1 MSAEV
6 FRFITVRPL
15 QSTTDPAA
23 GDATIPLE
31 RRGSALVD
39 SLRRQK
45 SAGSAAGMLKVAEG
59 FVASEDFVSSRRALP
74 PAYGQFAD
82 AIGRM
87 PPSGDFWTGARNA
100 FQRAFNATP
109 GSVVTGEEYS
119 QLYARVAD
127 SIVAAAIDDTV
138 PVKTRAL
145 LARLARAL
153 WLARR
158 LADDAPVSRDDALAA
173 RLLFPE
179 GILPIPG
186 AARDLRAERRT
197 SADAQARAIDARRAR
212 VTRLTADLAAHR
224 AAAEELVGALERGGA
239 RTATRAGHDRV
250 TGLTL
255 TSDAATSL
263 TQPTRLLL
271 DSLGMSGGPL
281 DVAKAVAM
289 LDRRATGIS
298 NALSAEGGG
307 GSGASLARIGDRFV
321 RPDVF
326 TDTLTVA
333 PDPGVAAIPG
343 PCPPQIDPAPV
354 DDGVTVPTG
363 YGEAKVLGMADLMV
377 VEQELLRYELGEIAH
392 IENVLASELRARKFR
407 TKSTTERT
415 DVVETETTETK
426 ERDLSST
433 ERFELQTESATVID
447 QTRSM
452 DAGLTVTA
460 SYGPSVE
467 ATSNFDMASTSAKE
481 DSSRASASFARE
493 ITNKAVD
500 LVQQRELKR
509 RTVRTVNEV
518 EETNEHRFDN
528 RGAGTSNIT
537 GVYRFI
543 DKIYRAQVVNYGKRV
558 MFEFVV
564 PEPAAFLRYALSQRP
579 MDASGPAL
587 PDPPGYCLDGK
598 TFAPL
603 TVQDVTRDSYLDFA
617 SRYGAQDLTPPP
629 PLLRIATASKKGPDS
644 LQSAADP
651 KMSSDTV
658 DVAIPDGYLAQ
669 RASVNVYGETQVGD
683 HKLVIQVQ
691 DQQVMYVEPFDD
703 PYTFDL
709 VPQPIPAVTVT
720 INSLR
725 FHNYEMIVN
734 VFCTLSREKYE
745 EWQLK
750 TYTSIMNAYAELKSR
765 YDQSVE
771 QAKLDAADAGVAGS
785 NPLANRERERT
796 ELKKGCISLLGAQ
809 RFDLFDAVGRNVA
822 PFGYPEI
829 DFAEAKAE
837 SPYIQLFEQ
846 SFEWNNMT
854 YLFYP
859 YFWGNKKEWPTIV
872 QLTDTDPLFAAFL
885 QAGAARVQ
893 VPVRPGFVSQILPYA
908 LHGLQWTGEGT
919 IVNTEDGEPDPTHLS
934 VIDELKSQMGNMNV
948 DGVGTLAVTHG
959 SPDVT
964 GTGTAFTPDD
974 ERRRIVIGGVTYV
987 IKRAPDATTISLT
1000 APYAGATD
1008 DGLGY
1013 ALGGTLVGE
1022 PWEVKLPTDL
1032 VKLDDSLTI
1041 A

>member
-6 FRFITVRPL
+6 FRFVTVRPL
-15 QSTTDPAA
+15 QSTREPDG

-39 SLRRQK
+39 ALRRQK
-45 SAGSAAGMLKVAEG
+45 SAGSAAGMLKAAAG
-59 FVASEDFVSSRRALP
+59 FVASDEFVNSRRAIP
-74 PAYGQFAD
+74 TAYRQFAD
-82 AIGRM
+82 AVGRLTA
-87 PPSGDFWTGARNA
+87 GDFWKGTRDA
-100 FQRAFNATP
+100 FERAFHATP
-109 GSVVTGEEYS
+109 QTVVTGEEYAR
-119 QLYARVAD
+119 LHARVAD
-127 SIVAAAIDDTV
+127 SIVAAAIDAAV
-138 PVKTRAL
+138 PAKTRAL

-158 LADDAPVSRDDALAA
+158 LADDASVSRDDALAA
-173 RLLFPE
+173 WLLFPE
-179 GILPIPG
+179 GILPLPSTS
-186 AARDLRAERRT
+186 RDSRAELRA
-197 SADAQARAIDARRAR
+197 SAEARAKRMDAQRER
-212 VTRLTADLAAHR
+212 VTLLTTELAAHR
-224 AAAEELVGALERGGA
+224 SAAEELVGALERGGA
-239 RTATRAGHDRV
+239 ATATRAGGDRLG
-250 TGLTL
+250 GLTL
-255 TSDAATSL
+255 APDAATAL
-263 TQPTRLLL
+263 TQPTRRVL
-271 DSLGMSGGPL
+271 DSLGLTGGRV
-281 DVAKAVAM
+281 DVAKAVAL
-289 LDRRATGIS
+289 LDRRAAGIA
-298 NALSAEGGG
+298 NTLTAEGGG
-307 GSGASLARIGDRFV
+307 GNGASLARVGDHFV

-326 TDTLTVA
+326 AGTLVVD
-333 PDPGVAAIPG
+333 PDRGVAAIPG
-343 PCPPQIDPAPV
+343 PCPPRIDVGPV

-363 YGEAKVLGMADLMV
+363 HGEAKVLGMADLMV
-377 VEQELLRYELGEIAH
+377 VEQKLLRYELGEIAH

-407 TKSTTERT
+407 IATTTERI
-415 DVVETETTETK
+415 DIVETETTETK

-433 ERFELQTESATVID
+433 ERFELQTESATVIN
-447 QTRSM
+447 QTQSM

-481 DSSRASASFARE
+481 ESSRASATFARE
-493 ITNKAVD
+493 ITSKAVERI
-500 LVQQRELKR
+500 QSRELRR
-509 RTVRTVNEV
+509 RTVRTVSEV

-528 RGAGTSNIT
+528 RGAGASNIT
-537 GVYRFI
+537 GIYRFV
-543 DKIYRAQVVNYGKRV
+543 DKIYRAQIVNYGKRV

-564 PEPAAFLRYALSQRP
+564 PEPAAFLRYALSRRP
-579 MDASGPAL
+579 MDASGPVL

-603 TVQDVTRDSYLDFA
+603 RVLDVTRDNYLDFG

-629 PLLRIATASKKGPDS
+629 PALRIATASKKGPDS
-644 LQSAADP
+644 LQSTADP
-651 KMSSDTV
+651 KMSSETL

-669 RASVNVYGETQVGD
+669 RAAVNVYGETQLGD

-691 DQQVMYVEPFDD
+691 NEQVSYEEPFND
-703 PYTFDL
+703 PYLFDL
-709 VPQPIPAVTVT
+709 VPQPTPAVTVT
-720 INSLR
+720 INSKR
-725 FHNYEMIVN
+725 FHNYEMIAT

-765 YDQSVE
+765 YDQAVE
-771 QAKLDAADAGVAGS
+771 QARMEASDAGMTGS
-785 NPLANRERERT
+785 NPAANRERERT

-829 DFAEAKAE
+829 DFSEAKAE

-859 YFWGNKKEWPTIV
+859 YFWGSKEEWPTLV
-872 QLTDTDPLFAAFL
+872 QLSDGDPLFAAFL
-885 QAGAARVQ
+885 RAGAARVQ
-893 VPVRPGFVSQILPYA
+893 VPVRPGFVKQIIPYA
-908 LHGLQWTGEGT
+908 LHGAQWTGEGT
-919 IVNTEDGEPDPTHLS
+919 IVNTEDGEPDPLHLS
-934 VIDELKSQMGNMNV
+934 VIDELKSQTGNSNLE
-948 DGVGTLAVTHG
+948 GVGTLAVTQG
-959 SPDVT
+959 SASVT
-964 GTGTAFTPDD
+964 GTGTAFTLDD

-987 IKRAPDATTISLT
+987 IKRAPDATTITLT
-1000 APYAGATD
+1000 TPYAGATD
-1008 DGLGY
+1008 DAIGY